1 MIHAQTLS
9 DKRTW
14 VKGVFCD
21 CPQGKPMS
29 DCPANGMRSLPLA
42 QFVSII
48 NGMSEAKLD
57 TVIAYHE
64 RCVRSR
70 EVLSDPSVS

>member
-1 MIHAQTLS
+1 
-9 DKRTW
+9 
-14 VKGVFCD
+14 
-21 CPQGKPMS
+21 MS
-29 DCPANGMRSLPLA
+29 DCPANSMRTLPLE

-64 RCVRSR
+64 RCARSR
-70 EVLSDPSVS
+70 EVLTDLSVS